1 MANYGLEGRIAI
13 VTGAARGI
21 GFGIARRLTEEGC
34 QLAIN
39 DIDREALEIARRGLS
54 ELGKEP
60 LAVVGDVADRR
71 DVEQMFSQIEARYGG
86 VDVLVNNAALV
97 TKRRWLAE
105 VDEEYFDQILRV
117 NVKSIFLCSRRAA
130 VSMSRRGGGA
140 VVNLSSVGAARSFR
154 GNVPYVTSKGAVEA
168 QTRALAMDLAPYR
181 IRVNA
186 VGPGSIATESW
197 DGLSAEQ
204 IESRNHLVPL
214 GRPGTPSDVAA
225 AVAFL
230 LSPEAAYVTGQVL
243 YVDGGL
249 LCQSYSPC
257 AELPDLIEPP
267 PQDFVLNDNP

>member
-1 MANYGLEGRIAI
+1 MANYGFESRIAI

-21 GFGIARRLTEEGC
+21 GFGIARRLAEEGC

-39 DIDREALEIARRGLS
+39 DIDREALEVARRSLAK
-54 ELGKEP
+54 LGKEP
-60 LAVVGDVADRR
+60 LAIVGDVADRR
-71 DVEQMFSQIEARYGG
+71 DVEEMFSLIESQYGG
-86 VDVLVNNAALV
+86 VDFLVNNAALV

-204 IESRNHLVPL
+204 IVPL

-230 LSPEAAYVTGQVL
+230 LSPESAYVTGQVL

-249 LCQSYSPC
+249 LCQGYSPC
-257 AELPDLIEPP
+257 AEMPNLIEPP
-267 PQDFVLNDNP
+267 PQDFVLNDKI